1 LYKKEYNNKSKHIQH
16 IKKGTHVMN
25 KDLYSKILFEKNNI
39 KIELCINHMYPNQE
53 FDIYLYTN
61 NEYQCY
67 IDMPISKCIDML
79 KQFGLTNTNDV
90 NNITKLH
97 YAGSTEDIYACID
110 LKKVKKCKD
119 RFKDAIINNTTLNLS
134 DTEKHIVNSEYKERY
149 SYDEYLKLSPEL
161 QNYYYLCNPY
171 NNIEWHLP
179 EDIKYITDFMNRYK
193 HLITDI
199 EMTANLTSND
209 LFSRTTLNLETENN
223 NKNIVLKVNE
233 VIPYKTYNTDEVE
246 CNIVKFDEL
255 NDTFNEFFNGIDSSK
270 YIDVAVSMV
279 DFKSTMD
286 NEYKYASYH
295 HKLNEDIIKKQQVI
309 MDNITSNMATGNDN
323 ISISDEDRQ
332 ILNLKQDLFNT
343 TPKMPNYT
351 QVRSYTDI
359 RSDYTD
365 YTMQNQPK
373 EVKLNDLLELVM
385 HILNTK

>member
-1 LYKKEYNNKSKHIQH
+1 
-16 IKKGTHVMN
+16 MN
-25 KDLYSKILFEKNNI
+25 KNLYSKILFKQNNI
-39 KIELCINHMYPNQE
+39 KIELCINNMYPDE
-53 FDIYLYTN
+53 EIDIYLYKD

-67 IDMPISKCIDML
+67 TNMPISECTAII
-79 KQFGLTNTNDV
+79 KQFGITNTKDIA
-90 NNITKLH
+90 NITKLH
-97 YAGSTEDIYACID
+97 YTGSTEDIYACIN

-119 RFKDAIINNTTLNLS
+119 RFKDTIINNTALNLS
-134 DTEKHIVNSEYKERY
+134 GTQKHIVNSKYKERY

-179 EDIKYITDFMNRYK
+179 EDIKYITDFTNRYK
-193 HLITDI
+193 HLITNI

-233 VIPYKTYNTDEVE
+233 VIPYKTYNTDEVK

-255 NDTFNEFFNGIDSSK
+255 NDTFKEFFNGIDSPK

-295 HKLNEDIIKKQQVI
+295 HKLNKDIIKKQQTI
-309 MDNITSNMATGNDN
+309 IDNIASNMTTGNDN
-323 ISISDEDRQ
+323 ISISDKDRD
-332 ILNLKQDLFNT
+332 ILNLKPDLFNT
-343 TPKMPNYT
+343 MPTIPNYI
-351 QVRSYTDI
+351 QVRSYTELK
-359 RSDYTD
+359 SDYTD
-365 YTMQNQPK
+365 YTM
-373 EVKLNDLLELVM
+373 
-385 HILNTK
+385 

>member
-1 LYKKEYNNKSKHIQH
+1 MFKKEDDIKFKHIQH
-16 IKKGTHVMN
+16 IKKEAYTMN
-25 KDLYSKILFEKNNI
+25 KNLYSKILFEQNNI
-39 KIELCINHMYPNQE
+39 KIELCINYIYRNNE
-53 FDIYLYTN
+53 FDIYLYKDN
-61 NEYQCY
+61 VYQCY
-67 IDMPISKCIDML
+67 IDMPISKCIDIL
-79 KQFGLTNTNDV
+79 NQFNLTDANDV

-97 YAGSTEDIYACID
+97 YAGSTEDIYACIN

-119 RFKDAIINNTTLNLS
+119 RFKDAIINNTALNLS

-161 QNYYYLCNPY
+161 QNYYYLCNQY

-179 EDIKYITDFMNRYK
+179 EDIKYITDFTNRYK

-246 CNIVKFDEL
+246 CNIIKFNEL
-255 NDTFNEFFNGIDSSK
+255 NDTFKEFFNSIDSSK
-270 YIDVAVSMV
+270 YMDVAVNIIE
-279 DFKSTMD
+279 FKSTLD
-286 NEYKYASYH
+286 NEYKFASYH
-295 HKLNEDIIKKQQVI
+295 HKLNDDIIKKQQAI
-309 MDNITSNMATGNDN
+309 MNNITSNMATGNDN
-323 ISISDEDRQ
+323 ISISDKDRD
-332 ILNLKQDLFNT
+332 ILNLKPDLFNT
-343 TPKMPNYT
+343 TPTIPNYT

-385 HILNTK
+385 HILNIK

>member
-1 LYKKEYNNKSKHIQH
+1 
-16 IKKGTHVMN
+16 MN

-39 KIELCINHMYPNQE
+39 KIELYINYIYRNNE
-53 FDIYLYTN
+53 FDIYLYKDN
-61 NEYQCY
+61 KYQCY
-67 IDMPISKCIDML
+67 IDTPISECIDTL
-79 KQFGLTNTNDV
+79 KQFGLTDTKDIT
-90 NNITKLH
+90 NITKL
-97 YAGSTEDIYACID
+97 YYTGSTEDIYACID

-179 EDIKYITDFMNRYK
+179 EDIKYITDFTNRYK

-270 YIDVAVSMV
+270 YIDVAVSMAN
-279 DFKSTMD
+279 FKSTLD

-295 HKLNEDIIKKQQVI
+295 HKLNEDIIKKQQAI

-373 EVKLNDLLELVM
+373 EVKLNDLLELIM

>member
-1 LYKKEYNNKSKHIQH
+1 
-16 IKKGTHVMN
+16 MN
-25 KDLYSKILFEKNNI
+25 KDMYFKILFEQNNI
-39 KIELCINHMYPNQE
+39 KIELCINYIYRNNE
-53 FDIYLYTN
+53 FDIYLYKDN
-61 NEYQCY
+61 VYQCY
-67 IDMPISKCIDML
+67 IDMPISKCIDIL
-79 KQFGLTNTNDV
+79 NQFNLTDAKDIT
-90 NNITKLH
+90 NITKLH
-97 YAGSTEDIYACID
+97 YTGSTENIYACID

-134 DTEKHIVNSEYKERY
+134 DTEKHIINSEYKERY
-149 SYDEYLKLSPEL
+149 SYDEYLNVSPEL

-171 NNIEWHLP
+171 NNIEYHLP
-179 EDIKYITDFMNRYK
+179 EDIKYITDFTNRYK

-233 VIPYKTYNTDEVE
+233 VIPYKTYNTDEVK

-295 HKLNEDIIKKQQVI
+295 HKLNEDIIKKQQAI

-373 EVKLNDLLELVM
+373 DVKLNDLLELVM